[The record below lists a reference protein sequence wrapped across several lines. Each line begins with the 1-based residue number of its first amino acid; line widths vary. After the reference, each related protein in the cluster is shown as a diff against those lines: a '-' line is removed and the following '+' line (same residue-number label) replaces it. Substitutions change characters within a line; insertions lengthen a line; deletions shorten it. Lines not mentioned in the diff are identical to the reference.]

1 MITSL
6 KIFIYQKKDEKYL
19 YNLCI
24 TFYVGWNFSI
34 DGSVMFLKTFLRTK
48 SPGWNIQGFTRLLYR
63 FASLRWYNAIR
74 TAAASPS
81 SFSMS
86 WSLITYSV
94 FDCLGISVR
103 SVGIPISIGTIASI
117 P

>member
-1 MITSL
+1 MFSKTSL
-6 KIFIYQKKDEKYL
+6 K
-19 YNLCI
+19 
-24 TFYVGWNFSI
+24 
-34 DGSVMFLKTFLRTK
+34 TK

-63 FASLRWYNAIR
+63 FSSMRWYDAIC

-86 WSLITYSV
+86 KSLITNSV
-94 FDCLGISVR
+94 FDCSGISVR
-103 SVGIPISIGTIASI
+103 SVGIPIFFGIIASI